1 MGISCL
7 VSNYSRIFIFFTFTG
22 IIIVLLNILDLELV
36 QNFYLRLYIR
46 VFILKKY

>member
-7 VSNYSRIFIFFTFTG
+7 FSNYSRIFIFFTFTG
-22 IIIVLLNILDLELV
+22 IIVLLNILDLELV

-46 VFILKKY
+46 VFILKKC